1 MFAQKLIV
9 CLIVLF
15 LSVCSA
21 YYVTQVALPATP
33 GEYNQRQCAN
43 RCEAAF
49 QGDFS
54 GFVSCAAQCQ

>member
-9 CLIVLF
+9 CLIVL
-15 LSVCSA
+15 LLGIGSA
-21 YYVTQVALPATP
+21 YCVIQVALPATP

-43 RCEAAF
+43 SCKAAF

-54 GFVSCAAQCQ
+54 GFVGCAAQCQ